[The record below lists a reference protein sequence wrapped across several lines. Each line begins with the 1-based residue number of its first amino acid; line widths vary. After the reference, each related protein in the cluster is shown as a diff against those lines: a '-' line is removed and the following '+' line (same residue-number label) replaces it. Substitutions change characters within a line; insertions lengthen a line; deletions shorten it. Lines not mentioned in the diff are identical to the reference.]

1 MKPDRPT
8 LLAGIVVLALVG
20 ASVAGGWMLGGENL
34 DRVIELVDRLEARS
48 LDYPFSTAVAFAG
61 LFALTTALTLP
72 TATLMCLFAGF
83 VFGTAIGTLVSL
95 VGALG
100 GAAATFVTVRFLG
113 GERVREF
120 LLRGRTSGLVRW
132 LEADAFFYLV
142 AFRIVPVAPFFAVNA
157 AGALIRISAA
167 RYLTATA
174 LGLLPITLLY
184 ASLGAGLESLVE
196 NEQLEP
202 GAALEDP
209 RISLPLAGFA
219 VMLAA
224 TLAARRVVRRRRNGV
239 RKPMP

>member
-34 DRVIELVDRLEARS
+34 ERVIELVDRLEARS
-48 LDYPFSTAVAFAG
+48 LDHPFSTAAAFAS

-100 GAAATFVTVRFLG
+100 GAAATFVSVRFLG
-113 GERVREF
+113 GERVRDF

-142 AFRIVPVAPFFAVNA
+142 AFRVVPVAPFFAVNA
-157 AGALIRISAA
+157 AGALIRISAV
-167 RYLTATA
+167 RYLVATA

-196 NEQLEP
+196 NEPLEA
-202 GAALEDP
+202 GAALKDP
-209 RISLPLAGFA
+209 RVALPLFGFA

-224 TLAARRVVRRRRNGV
+224 TLAARRVVRRRRRGGTKSA
-239 RKPMP
+239 R